1 VWTSADGQ
9 TWTQSSIGGLT
20 GGGNHEITTLA
31 PSGSAVT
38 GIDSLLTQQHQQY
51 VTLSLPAR

>member
-38 GIDSLLTQQHQQY
+38 GIDSFLTQQRQQY